1 MIFLWP
7 VVTITVAIGAAIFAN
22 DYGEKFVED
31 EVEKA
36 KKKGIQQGKDIID
49 DKIQSFVSVL
59 KLKTRLAMLKATY
72 KILAIVIAVL
82 VLPYVLP
89 RSWIVFIVVNLYII
103 ILVWNIYGILTSV
116 ITIIKA
122 QGGLREFRKSVEGIY
137 KQYKLNYP
145 KMIADKVYNEVLRQA
160 KNKATKETEGFAY
173 WLFGKQSALA
183 ISKEIAKA
191 VSAYAEESVKFKT
204 LLKQYIKKRE
214 VIILVIMLIHYALC
228 RYVVIPYLAEGAKSM
243 GIVETLIYPY
253 LFSVEYYVHTL
264 K

>member
-7 VVTITVAIGAAIFAN
+7 VVTITVAIGTAILVN
-22 DYGEKFVED
+22 DYGEKVVED
-31 EVEKA
+31 KVKEA
-36 KKKGIQQGKDIID
+36 KQEGIRQGKKIID

-59 KLKTRLAMLKATY
+59 KLKTRIAMLKATY

-89 RSWIVFIVVNLYII
+89 RSWIVFIVVNLYTI
-103 ILVWNIYGILTSV
+103 ILVWNIYGILASV
-116 ITIIKA
+116 VTIIKA

-137 KQYKLNYP
+137 KKYKLDYP
-145 KMIADKVYNEVLRQA
+145 KMIADKVYDEVFRQA
-160 KNKATKETEGFAY
+160 MNKARKETGGFAY

-183 ISKEIAKA
+183 ISKEIAKG
-191 VSAYAEESVKFKT
+191 VSDHAKESVKFKT
-204 LLKQYIKKRE
+204 ILKQYIKKRE
-214 VIILVIMLIHYALC
+214 VILCVIMFIHYALC
-228 RYVVIPYLAEGAKSM
+228 RYIVIPYLTEGAKSM